1 MPIIHILTIA
11 ASCMGMALTGICL
24 MTGAI
29 GAALGVAT
37 AAVFLFTAF
46 YGFSS
51 LITDHTGA

>member
-1 MPIIHILTIA
+1 MPVIHILTIA

-29 GAALGVAT
+29 GTGLGIAT
-37 AAVFLFTAF
+37 AALFVFTAF
-46 YGFSS
+46 YGFSA

>member
-1 MPIIHILTIA
+1 MPIVHILTIA

-24 MTGAI
+24 MSGAI
-29 GAALGVAT
+29 GTGLGIAT

-51 LITDHTGA
+51 LITEHTGA